1 MNNVADIQNER
12 EINALIHNLG
22 AVIGGNQDAIDRTFK
37 YLEEK
42 RMGSNEQM
50 VISVR
55 LPESLVDRIEEHARL
70 LAYQEKRRI
79 TRNSMI
85 GEILEKYMDEA
96 DLQTRRTQA
105 EQRP

>member
-42 RMGSNEQM
+42 RMGNEQM

>member
-12 EINALIHNLG
+12 EINTLIHKLG
-22 AVIGGNQDAIDRTFK
+22 SVIGGNQNTIDRTFN

-42 RMGSNEQM
+42 RMGNEQM

-96 DLQTRRTQA
+96 DLRTGKTPPV
-105 EQRP
+105 QRS

>member
-12 EINALIHNLG
+12 EINTLIHQLG
-22 AVIGGNQDAIDRTFK
+22 SVIGGNQDTIDRTFK

-42 RMGSNEQM
+42 RMGNEQI

-55 LPESLVDRIEEHARL
+55 LPESLVDRIEEHARW
-70 LAYQEKRRI
+70 LAYQDKRRI

-85 GEILEKYMDEA
+85 GEILEKYMDDT
-96 DLQTRRTQA
+96 DLQTGKAHT